1 MLKTNQLPKINVRGK
16 EMYLYYCYGSN
27 LNRDQLMA
35 RCSDAVPIG
44 PADLPAHHLIWR
56 GNGRTGVATVD
67 SKIGSKVPGGLWA
80 ISERDLQALD
90 RYEGYP
96 RLYTRGNVRVHTE
109 DGRVLEA
116 MTYWMHTHYPLAM
129 PAASYMKTIRE
140 GYMDFGL
147 DETRLAL
154 FLRKHRAAMN
164 DITVH

>member
-1 MLKTNQLPKINVRGK
+1 MNKALPTIQAKGK

-35 RCSDAVPIG
+35 RCPDAVPIG
-44 PADLPAHHLIWR
+44 QADLPAHHLLWR
-56 GNGRTGVATVD
+56 GNSKGYGVATVEPH
-67 SKIGSKVPGGLWA
+67 IGSKVPGGLWA
-80 ISERDLQALD
+80 ISEDDLKALD

-116 MTYWMHTHYPLAM
+116 MTYWMHDHYPLAM

-164 DITVH
+164 NLTVY